1 MAQPNAW
8 EIVRDDVMKTLGRID
23 ANLESLVSLQSEI
36 KGDHKE
42 LEARV
47 TKLENSRHWMLG
59 AAAAVS
65 AFFTYGLQF
74 FHWK

>member
-1 MAQPNAW
+1 MAPNTW
-8 EIVRDDVMKTLGRID
+8 EGVRDDVMKTLGRID
-23 ANLESLVSLQSEI
+23 ANLESLVGLQKEM
-36 KGDHKE
+36 KVDHNE
-42 LEARV
+42 LATRV
-47 TKLENSRHWMLG
+47 SKLENSRHWMLG